1 MPVLISFSQM
11 TSSEFSCD
19 SHRGHPKNVEAS
31 QRMLRINSQEEELG
45 RMSSPLKRGHLKL
58 EIKTLSDAP
67 RDADKLSTTS
77 VLLSN

>member
-1 MPVLISFSQM
+1 
-11 TSSEFSCD
+11 
-19 SHRGHPKNVEAS
+19 
-31 QRMLRINSQEEELG
+31 MLRINSQEEEELG

>member
-31 QRMLRINSQEEELG
+31 QRMLRINSHGEELG

-58 EIKTLSDAP
+58 EIKTRSDAP

>member
-31 QRMLRINSQEEELG
+31 QRMLRINSQEELG

-58 EIKTLSDAP
+58 EIKTRSDAP

-77 VLLSN
+77 VLPSN

>member
-19 SHRGHPKNVEAS
+19 SHRG
-31 QRMLRINSQEEELG
+31 RINSHGEELG
-45 RMSSPLKRGHLKL
+45 RMSSPLRRGHLKL
-58 EIKTLSDAP
+58 EFKALQDAP

>member
-1 MPVLISFSQM
+1 M
-11 TSSEFSCD
+11 SSEYSSD

-31 QRMLRINSQEEELG
+31 QRTLRINSQEEELG
-45 RMSSPLKRGHLKL
+45 RMSSRLERGHLKL

-77 VLLSN
+77 VLPSN

>member
-1 MPVLISFSQM
+1 LITIFIAPLSPWSFQSII
-11 TSSEFSCD
+11 SPKK
-19 SHRGHPKNVEAS
+19 HPKNIEAS